1 MSFESYVISL
11 ENMKKTDNKSVQ
23 IMTKYEKS
31 RIIGT
36 RATALAY
43 DAPPYVDTT
52 GMKSTI
58 DIAKKELK
66 EKVIPYIIRR
76 RFPNDKFE
84 DWQIKDL
91 IIPM

>member
-1 MSFESYVISL
+1 MSFDSYIISL
-11 ENMKKTDNKSVQ
+11 ENMKKTNNKSVQ
-23 IMTKYEKS
+23 IMTKYEKA

-43 DAPPYVDTT
+43 DAPAYVDTT

-76 RFPNDKFE
+76 KLPNDKYE
-84 DWQIKDL
+84 DWHIKDL
-91 IIPM
+91 IIPL